1 MFQLGGATKIYLAT
15 GATDMRKSFDT
26 LCGVV
31 RCWQGETQGAP
42 EIDPID
48 PLSGHLFVFCNRR
61 RDRIKVL
68 YFDGSGLWVC
78 AKRLERGS
86 FSWPSAAS
94 SSSEPNMEPEKYL
107 INQHEL
113 ALLLGGV
120 DLSRTSKRRW
130 WRKE

>member
-1 MFQLGGATKIYLAT
+1 MLQLGAATKIYLAA
-15 GATDMRKSFDT
+15 GVTDMRKSFDT

-31 RCWQGETQGAP
+31 RSWQEQSEEAQL
-42 EIDPID
+42 D

-61 RDRIKVL
+61 RDRIKIL
-68 YFDGSGLWVC
+68 FFDGSGLVLV

-86 FSWPSAAS
+86 FSWPTS
-94 SSSEPNMEPEKYL
+94 SNEPRETPGKHV

>member
-1 MFQLGGATKIYLAT
+1 MFQLGGATKIYLAA

-31 RCWQGETQGAP
+31 RCWHGKNAAVGGIEQEP
-42 EIDPID
+42 VDPI
-48 PLSGHLFVFCNRR
+48 SGHLFVFCNRR

-68 YFDGSGLWVC
+68 YFDGTGLWVC

-86 FSWPSAAS
+86 FSWPA
-94 SSSEPNMEPEKYL
+94 PNEQGAGPDRHV
-107 INQHEL
+107 ISQHEL

-120 DLSRTSKRRW
+120 DLSRTVKRRW

>member
-1 MFQLGGATKIYLAT
+1 MFQLSGATKIYLAA
-15 GATDMRKSFDT
+15 GVTDMRKSFDT

-31 RCWQGETQGAP
+31 RSWHGQDREAS
-42 EIDPID
+42 DVD

-61 RDRIKVL
+61 RDRIKIL

-86 FSWPSAAS
+86 FSWPSSSNEQNAALQTRKHVIS
-94 SSSEPNMEPEKYL
+94 
-107 INQHEL
+107 QHEL

-120 DLSRTSKRRW
+120 DLRRTSKRRW
-130 WRKE
+130 WRNE

>member
-1 MFQLGGATKIYLAT
+1 MLQLGAATKIYLAA
-15 GATDMRKSFDT
+15 GVTDMRKSFDT

-31 RCWQGETQGAP
+31 RSWQEQSEKAP
-42 EIDPID
+42 LD

-61 RDRIKVL
+61 RDRIKIL
-68 YFDGSGLWVC
+68 FFDGSGLVLV

-86 FSWPSAAS
+86 FSWPTSCD
-94 SSSEPNMEPEKYL
+94 EPRETPGKHV